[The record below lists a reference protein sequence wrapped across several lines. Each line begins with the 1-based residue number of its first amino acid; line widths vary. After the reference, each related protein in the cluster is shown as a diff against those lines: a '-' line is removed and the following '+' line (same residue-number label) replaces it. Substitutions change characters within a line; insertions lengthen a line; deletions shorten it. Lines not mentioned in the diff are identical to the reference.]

1 VKSFTT
7 EKARHLVLRA
17 APGETLPDALV
28 STLRDE
34 VVTCGWVR
42 ASGVL
47 SEVELRAYSPAI
59 GGPGAT
65 RRIAGP
71 LQLLTLEGS
80 VGLSRGDI
88 SVGMRAVLTREGEL
102 GVEAIAG
109 EIVSARVHALEVH
122 VTALDEMALERAL
135 DPSSGVWML
144 GEPGATPA
152 AARPAP
158 AARPAAP
165 APASP
170 PAAWAEAIGA
180 SAERPQAARPAVSTP
195 QAAPLVPP
203 KPKPPAFDEG
213 GPFPEAG
220 DFVEHFAFGPCDV
233 LKSDGDRLHVRMH
246 KDGRIKEIALAML
259 KVTPLEH
266 PEGKR
271 AYKLERR
278 L

>member
-1 VKSFTT
+1 VKSFSTD
-7 EKARHLVLRA
+7 KARHLVLRA
-17 APGETLPDALV
+17 GAGETLPDGLV
-28 STLRDE
+28 AALRDE
-34 VVTCGWVR
+34 VVTCGWIR

-47 SEVELRAYSPAI
+47 SEVELRTYNTSMA
-59 GGPGAT
+59 GPGPS
-65 RRIAGP
+65 RRITGP
-71 LQLLTLEGS
+71 VQLLALEGS

-88 SVGMRAVLTREGEL
+88 SVGMRALLGRETEL

-135 DPSSGVWML
+135 DPSAGVWVL
-144 GEPGATPA
+144 GEPGVATA
-152 AARPAP
+152 AAPRAAAP
-158 AARPAAP
+158 RAAAP
-165 APASP
+165 APAAPSTGWTEAIVASADRPQVARSP
-170 PAAWAEAIGA
+170 VQPAA
-180 SAERPQAARPAVSTP
+180 V
-195 QAAPLVPP
+195 PLVPP
-203 KPKPPAFDEG
+203 KPKPPAFDES

-233 LKSDGDRLHVRMH
+233 IKSDGDRLHVRMH
-246 KDGRIKEIALAML
+246 KDGRVKEIALTML
-259 KVTPLEH
+259 KVSPLEH